1 MPPDEQNRLRR
12 NYDQYRGLP
21 PDQRQQ
27 FQRKYQRWREREHQ
41 R

>member
-1 MPPDEQNRLRR
+1 MPPNEQDRLRR
-12 NYDQYRGLP
+12 NYDAYRGLP

-27 FQRKYQRWREREHQ
+27 FHRKYQRWRERQ